1 MTLTIRRA
9 RRRTIMRK
17 NTIITCTWIYVQCS
31 VCVCVC
37 GWVFAVCVYVCCVCV
52 SMCVCVCCVCVS
64 VCVCVCPC
72 VCVRIIT
79 RAKWSLNITLIF
91 SVLLFL
97 QVFYCKHLHSLY
109 ISKYLKIYYLFIHLF
124 IQNDGDLCVCVW
136 VGFPSLRVGSFCS
149 QKRATD
155 HLEQVHVS

>member
-1 MTLTIRRA
+1 MFSEAEFPGATSQQSWC
-9 RRRTIMRK
+9 M
-17 NTIITCTWIYVQCS
+17 CVPVSVCPCVH
-31 VCVCVC
+31 VCVCMC
-37 GWVFAVCVYVCCVCV
+37 ICEYVHLP
-52 SMCVCVCCVCVS
+52 